1 MAESM
6 TAKSQKLWNF
16 HGGLKLDSKKHLSST
31 TAIGLSKLP
40 KKLVIPVHQHIGESG
55 ELIVEVGDRVLKGQM
70 LAQPIGYVSAPIHA
84 PSSGI
89 IIDIAEYPA
98 PHPSKLSTLSVV
110 IETDGKDEWF
120 KLEPVSD
127 YRSLQPADIRNLIRH
142 AGIVGL
148 GGAAF
153 PTAVK
158 LNPGPGH
165 QIDTL
170 IINGAECEPYIT
182 CDDRLMRE
190 RPEQVIS
197 GVEIIQHAIQARQCL
212 IAIEDNKPEAIAALK
227 HILMEH
233 EHPDIHVISI
243 PTYYPVG
250 GEKQL
255 IKVLTNKEVPS
266 NGLPVDIGIVVQNLG
281 TTVAIHRAIHLGEP
295 LISRIVTVSGEGIL
309 QAQNME
315 VLIGTPISELV
326 EQCGGYTK
334 SAERLVMGGPM
345 MGFSLHNDQLPIIK
359 GCNCILAIEA
369 DATAGVNHMPCI
381 RCGECTR
388 VCPANLLPQQLYW
401 HASSKNFDAVQD
413 YHLFDCIECGCCA
426 YVCPSHIPL
435 VQYYRFAKTEIWHQE
450 REKTKSDHARI
461 RHDFRQQRLEREKKE
476 REEKLRQK
484 KEMLAKKQQAEA
496 SGTEITPAEDPKK
509 VAIKAALERVKA
521 KKAGSSIEPR
531 NTDNLNADQQKQ
543 IDEAEQRRRALKKQ

>member
-1 MAESM
+1 M
-6 TAKSQKLWNF
+6 TAKPRQLWHF
-16 HGGLKLDSKKHLSST
+16 HGGLKLDGKKHLSRDKGIVSS
-31 TAIGLSKLP
+31 LLP
-40 KKLVIPVHQHIGESG
+40 KQLVIPVHQHIGESG
-55 ELIVEVGDRVLKGQM
+55 DLIVAKGDRVLKGQT
-70 LAQPIGYVSAPIHA
+70 LAQPNGYVSAPIHA
-84 PSSGI
+84 PSSGT

-98 PHPSKLSTLSVV
+98 PHPSQLSTLSVV
-110 IETDGKDEWF
+110 IETDGKDEWLE
-120 KLEPVSD
+120 LEPVPD
-127 YRSLQPADIRNLIRH
+127 FKTLEPAEIRNLIRQ

-197 GVEIIQHAIQARQCL
+197 GVEIILHAIQAQRCL
-212 IAIEDNKPEAIAALK
+212 IAIEDNKPEAIAALNHTLAELK
-227 HILMEH
+227 Q
-233 EHPDIHVISI
+233 PNIHVVGI
-243 PTYYPVG
+243 PTLYPVG

-255 IKVLTNKEVPS
+255 IKVLTNKEVPT

-281 TTVAIHRAIHLGEP
+281 TTVAINRAIHLGEP
-295 LISRIVTVSGEGIL
+295 LISRIVTVSGEGI
-309 QAQNME
+309 QQSQNME
-315 VLIGTPISELV
+315 VLIGTSIADLV
-326 EQCGGYTK
+326 EQCGGYTE

-345 MGFSLHNDQLPIIK
+345 MGFSLHKDQLPIIK

-369 DATAGVNHMPCI
+369 DATAGNNHMPCI

-401 HASSKNFDAVQD
+401 HASAKNFDSVQD

-450 REKTKSDHARI
+450 REKNKSDHARV
-461 RHDFRQQRLEREKKE
+461 RHDLRQQRLEREKQE

-484 KEMLAKKQQAEA
+484 KELLAKKKQAEA
-496 SGTEITPAEDPKK
+496 AGTDKAIEEDPKK
-509 VAIKAALERVKA
+509 AAIAAALERVKA
-521 KKAGSSIEPR
+521 KKAESTSQPR
-531 NTDNLNADQQKQ
+531 NMENLTDDQQKQ
-543 IDEAEQRRRALKKQ
+543 IDEAEQRRRALKKP

>member
-1 MAESM
+1 MAD
-6 TAKSQKLWNF
+6 KPQQLWHF
-16 HGGLKLDSKKHLSST
+16 HGGLKLNGKKHLSRDKS
-31 TAIGLSKLP
+31 IVPSLLP
-40 KKLVIPVHQHIGESG
+40 KQLVIPVHQHIGESG
-55 ELIVEVGDRVLKGQM
+55 ELVVAKGDRVLKGQT
-70 LAQPIGYVSAPIHA
+70 LAQPNGYVSAPIHA
-84 PSSGI
+84 PSSGT

-98 PHPSKLSTLSVV
+98 PHPSQLSTLSVV

-120 KLEPVSD
+120 DLEPVLD
-127 YRSLQPADIRNLIRH
+127 YKSLTPAEIRNLIRQ

-165 QIDTL
+165 QIHTL

-197 GVEIIQHAIQARQCL
+197 GIDIILHAIQAEECL
-212 IAIEDNKPEAIAALK
+212 IAIEDNKPEAIEALNK
-227 HILMEH
+227 VLAEH
-233 EHPDIHVISI
+233 DQPNIRVIGI
-243 PTYYPVG
+243 PTLYPVG

-255 IKVLTNKEVPS
+255 IKVLTNKEVPT
-266 NGLPVDIGIVVQNLG
+266 NELPVDIGIVVQNLG

-295 LISRIVTVSGEGIL
+295 LISRILTVSGEGVQ

-315 VLIGTPISELV
+315 VLIGTPIAELV
-326 EQCGGYTK
+326 EQCGGYTE

-345 MGFSLHNDQLPIIK
+345 MGFSLHKDQLPIIK

-369 DATAGVNHMPCI
+369 DTTAGKNHMPCI

-401 HASSKNFDAVQD
+401 HSSSKNFDSVQD

-450 REKTKSDHARI
+450 REKNKSDHARL
-461 RHDFRQQRLEREKKE
+461 RHDFREQRLEREKKE
-476 REEKLRQK
+476 RDEKLRLK
-484 KEMLAKKQQAEA
+484 KEMLAKKKQEEA
-496 SGTEITPAEDPKK
+496 AAADKTVEDDPKK
-509 VAIKAALERVKA
+509 AAIAAAMERVKA
-521 KKAGSSIEPR
+521 KKADASVQPR
-531 NTDNLNADQQKQ
+531 NTENLTDDQQKQ